1 MRRIVRPLTIAAA
14 AGVLGLVLVAV
25 AVAPGFT
32 THAAKIEVPSF
43 GASQLSAQAGDDW
56 IVTAGDLWGSRHS
69 TLNEIT
75 PSNVTKLKQAF
86 HVVLKS
92 QKKSDIVLQ
101 LPGEAN
107 PVEYKGTVFHI
118 DNVGHVY
125 ALNAQTGKKIW
136 TFLPMNPKVKLP
148 AAAKK
153 GVFPIAGPW
162 ASTRGVAINDGLVF
176 AEELWGNVVA
186 LDANTGKL
194 VWSRQIAPAS
204 QGIGLS
210 QPPVV
215 VNGVLYGATSGGDTG
230 FSCIVFA
237 LDEKTGKLLWK
248 FNVIP
253 QDKSDPGYATWAHPL
268 AFNGGGAMWAQ
279 LSVDT
284 DNNMVYA
291 SVGNPI
297 PYSGLLRGKGME
309 YYTCGQLALDAKT
322 GKLKWFFQEVHHDI
336 WDADQ
341 SQQGMLFDLKYND
354 TVRHAMVSANKNG
367 LWYVLDRVTGKPII
381 PVDDVKT
388 QQSKEAHTWPT
399 QPIPRTEPLIPQSVP
414 NRAKWKGL
422 TAPDGKPYNIGP
434 GGAAGTFAA
443 IDSKHYTP
451 TTGLGNGASGNK
463 PASID
468 QDKGL
473 LFEMTT
479 PGFSA
484 LKNIPTS
491 EVSKI
496 NYFNFDAILSNKIDS
511 LANTPAA
518 AIAGSRISAMN
529 LATGKMVWKV
539 DHLNSANK
547 KGSKAPQN
555 TFTGGIAS
563 SPGLV
568 WTFSHQSLQAY
579 DETNGKLLW
588 SSPKLKST
596 VLSPPMLYRAGGK
609 QYVAV
614 FCSGTGDLYAFSL

>member
-1 MRRIVRPLTIAAA
+1 MRRIVRPAVISAVVGAAA
-14 AGVLGLVLVAV
+14 LAVAAV
-25 AVAPGFT
+25 AVARVST
-32 THAAKIEVPSF
+32 THTAKIDVPSF
-43 GASQLSAQAGDDW
+43 SADQLSSAAGDDW
-56 IVTAGDLWGSRHS
+56 IVAAGNIWGQRHS
-69 TLNEIT
+69 TLTDIT
-75 PSNVTKLKQAF
+75 TSNVTNLKQAF
-86 HVVLKS
+86 HVTLNTKRA
-92 QKKSDIVLQ
+92 SDVILQ

-107 PVEYKGTVFHI
+107 PLEYKGTVFQI

-125 ALNAQTGKKIW
+125 AIDATTGKKIW
-136 TFLPMNPKVKLP
+136 TYLP
-148 AAAKK
+148 AAPSLKLPGYTKK
-153 GVFPIAGPW
+153 ATFPIAGPW
-162 ASTRGVAINDGLVF
+162 ASTRGVAINDGMVY
-176 AEELWGNVVA
+176 AEELYGNVVA
-186 LDANTGKL
+186 LDAKTGKL
-194 VWSRQIAPAS
+194 VWNHQVAPAT

-210 QPPVV
+210 QPPIVV
-215 VNGVLYGATSGGDTG
+215 DGVLYGATSGGDTG
-230 FSCIVFA
+230 FSCVVFA
-237 LDEKTGKLLWK
+237 LDAKTGKLLWK

-253 QDKSDPGYATWAHPL
+253 QDKSDPAYATWAHPL

-279 LSVDT
+279 LSYDKDLGT
-284 DNNMVYA
+284 VYA

-297 PYSGLLRGKGME
+297 PYSGLLRGPGKE

-322 GKLKWFFQEVHHDI
+322 GKVKWFFQEVHHDI

-341 SQQGMLFDLKYND
+341 SQQGMLFDFKYNG
-354 TVRHAMVSANKNG
+354 TLRHGIVSANKDG
-367 LWYVLDRVTGKPII
+367 LWYVLDRTNGQPII
-381 PVDDVKT
+381 PVDEVKT
-388 QQSKEAHTWPT
+388 QQSKAAHTWPT
-399 QPIPRTEPLIPQSVP
+399 QPIPRTDPLIPQSVP

-434 GGAAGTFAA
+434 GGPAGTFAA
-443 IDSKHYTP
+443 IDTSHYTP

-491 EVSKI
+491 EVSKL
-496 NYFNFDAILSNKIDS
+496 NYFNFDAVLSNKIDS

-518 AIAGSRISAMN
+518 AIAGSRIEAMN

-555 TFTGGIAS
+555 TFTGGIAT
-563 SPGLV
+563 SPGIV

-588 SSPKLKST
+588 SSPTLKST
-596 VLSPPMLYRAGGK
+596 VLSPPTVYKAGGK
-609 QYVAV
+609 EYVAV
-614 FCSGTGDLYAFSL
+614 FCSGTGDFYAFSL

>member
-1 MRRIVRPLTIAAA
+1 MVRPLVIAAT
-14 AGVLGLVLVAV
+14 AGAVLLVLAAV
-25 AVAPGFT
+25 ALARGSQ
-32 THAAKIEVPSF
+32 THATKIDIPAFSAE
-43 GASQLSAQAGDDW
+43 QLSATPGDDW
-56 IVTAGDLWGSRHS
+56 IVTAGDIWGRRHS
-69 TLNEIT
+69 SLTEIT

-86 HVVLKS
+86 HVVLNTK
-92 QKKSDIVLQ
+92 KKSEVVLQ

-107 PVEYKGTVFHI
+107 PLEYKGTLFQV
-118 DNVGHVY
+118 DNLGHVY
-125 ALNAQTGKKIW
+125 AIDATTGKRLW
-136 TFLPMNPKVKLP
+136 TFAGQNPKVTLP

-162 ASTRGVAINDGLVF
+162 ASARGLAINDGMVF

-186 LDANTGKL
+186 LDASTGKL
-194 VWSRQIAPAS
+194 IWNRQIAPAS

-230 FSCIVFA
+230 FSCVVFA

-253 QDKSDPGYATWAHPL
+253 QSKADPGYQTWAHPL

-279 LSVDT
+279 LSVDAST
-284 DNNMVYA
+284 NMVYA

-297 PYSGLLRGKGME
+297 PYSGLLRGPGKE

-322 GKLKWFFQEVHHDI
+322 GQLKWFFQEVHHDI

-341 SQQGMLFDLKYND
+341 SQQGMLFDFKYNG

-367 LWYVLDRVTGKPII
+367 LWYVLDRTNGQPII
-381 PVDDVKT
+381 PVDEVKT
-388 QQSKEAHTWPT
+388 QQSKLAHTWPT
-399 QPIPRTEPLIPQSVP
+399 QPIPRTDPLIPQSVP
-414 NRAKWKGL
+414 DRAKWKGL

-434 GGAAGTFAA
+434 GGSAGTFAA
-443 IDSKHYTP
+443 IDSTHYTP

-491 EVSKI
+491 ELSKI
-496 NYFNFDAILSNKIDS
+496 EYFNFDAILSNKIDS

-518 AIAGSRISAMN
+518 KIAGSRIEAMN
-529 LATGKMVWKV
+529 LETGKMVWKI
-539 DHLNSANK
+539 DHLASANK
-547 KGSKAPQN
+547 KGSRAPQN
-555 TFTGGIAS
+555 TFTGGIAT
-563 SPGLV
+563 SPGIV
-568 WTFSHQSLQAY
+568 WTFSHQTLQAY

-588 SSPKLKST
+588 QSPKLKST
-596 VLSPPMLYRAGGK
+596 VLSPPTIYSAGGK
-609 QYVAV
+609 QYVVAY
-614 FCSGTGDLYAFSL
+614 CSGTGDLYAFSLA